1 MQSLVYF
8 VVIFL
13 ASLFA
18 SFAMIA
24 MTSIH
29 SVGGAVVTGGCGMF
43 VCWWL
48 RISLRMGCACQ
59 SGSCCVMYMVF
70 LMR

>member
-18 SFAMIA
+18 FFAMVA
-24 MTSIH
+24 MASIH
-29 SVGGAVVTGGCGMF
+29 LVGGVVVTCRCGMF
-43 VCWWL
+43 VCWWF
-48 RISLRMGCACQ
+48 RISLRMGCGCQ
-59 SGSCCVMYMVF
+59 SGSCCASI
-70 LMR
+70 

>member
-18 SFAMIA
+18 CFAMVA
-24 MTSIH
+24 MASIH
-29 SVGGAVVTGGCGMF
+29 SVGGVVVTGGSGMF
-43 VCWWL
+43 VCWWF
-48 RISLRMGCACQ
+48 RISFRMGCTYQ
-59 SGSCCVMYMVF
+59 SGSCCAMYMVF

>member
-18 SFAMIA
+18 VFAMVA
-24 MTSIH
+24 MALIH
-29 SVGGAVVTGGCGMF
+29 SAEGGVVAGGCGMLT
-43 VCWWL
+43 CW
-48 RISLRMGCACQ
+48 
-59 SGSCCVMYMVF
+59 
-70 LMR
+70 